1 MEFQNLSNEISLAK
15 KAAKKSGTLLI
26 KNKSEFNLRLNSN
39 SKDTKL
45 KADIESE
52 DLIKTIIT
60 EKSSFPI
67 LAEES
72 GKSNDDLGDT
82 CWVIDPLDGTANFS
96 RDIPICCVS
105 IGLVCNM
112 KPILGVIYD
121 FNNDD
126 LYKANNITKEA
137 FLNNK
142 EIEVSKIDNKN
153 EAVLVTGL
161 PVNTNYEND
170 SLKKMIE
177 DMQTWKK
184 VRMIGSAAIA
194 SCYIASGKAELYK
207 ENGLFLWDIIAGA
220 AIIESSGGNAKINN
234 FKDNFQVCLL
244 YTSPSPRD
252 CT

>member
-1 MEFQNLSNEISLAK
+1 MIKNDYSQELSYAVE
-15 KAAKKSGTLLI
+15 AALNAGKYLL
-26 KNKSEFNLRLNSN
+26 KNKSKLNVRIESRP
-39 SKDTKL
+39 KDTKL
-45 KADIESE
+45 QADVEAE
-52 DLIKTIIT
+52 NLIKQSI
-60 EKSSFPI
+60 SSISKYPI

-72 GKSNDDLGDT
+72 GKSVENLGDT
-82 CWVIDPLDGTANFS
+82 FWVIDPLDGTANFS

-207 ENGLFLWDIIAGA
+207 ENGVFLWDIIAGA

-234 FKDNFQVCLL
+234 VKDNFQVDIVF
-244 YTSPSPRD
+244 SNSHISE
-252 CT
+252 

>member
-1 MEFQNLSNEISLAK
+1 MTKNDYSQELSYAVE
-15 KAAKKSGTLLI
+15 AALNAGKYLL
-26 KNKSEFNLRLNSN
+26 KNKSKLNVRIESRP
-39 SKDTKL
+39 KDTKL
-45 KADIESE
+45 QADVEAE
-52 DLIKTIIT
+52 NLIKQSI
-60 EKSSFPI
+60 SSISKYPI

-72 GKSNDDLGDT
+72 GKSVENLGDT
-82 CWVIDPLDGTANFS
+82 FWVIDPLDGTANFS
-96 RDIPICCVS
+96 RDIPICSVS

-142 EIEVSKIDNKN
+142 EIEVSKIDSKN

-207 ENGLFLWDIIAGA
+207 ENGVFLWDIIAGA

-234 FKDNFQVCLL
+234 VKDNFQVDIVFSNS
-244 YTSPSPRD
+244 YISE
-252 CT
+252 

>member
-1 MEFQNLSNEISLAK
+1 MNKNDYSQELSYAID
-15 KAAKKSGTLLI
+15 AALNAGKYLH
-26 KNKSEFNLRLNSN
+26 KNKSKLNKKIDSN
-39 SKDTKL
+39 PKDTKL
-45 KADIESE
+45 QADIEAE
-52 DLIKTIIT
+52 NLIKQSI
-60 EKSSFPI
+60 SSISKYPI

-72 GKSNDDLGDT
+72 GKSVENLGDT
-82 CWVIDPLDGTANFS
+82 FWVIDPLDGTANFS

-126 LYKANNITKEA
+126 LYTANNITKEA

-207 ENGLFLWDIIAGA
+207 ENGVFLWDIIAGA

-234 FKDNFQVCLL
+234 VKDNFQVDIVF
-244 YTSPSPRD
+244 SNSHISE
-252 CT
+252 

>member
-1 MEFQNLSNEISLAK
+1 MTKNDYSQELSYAVE
-15 KAAKKSGTLLI
+15 AALNAGKYLL
-26 KNKSEFNLRLNSN
+26 KNKSKLNVRIKSKP
-39 SKDTKL
+39 KDTKL
-45 KADIESE
+45 QADVEAE
-52 DLIKTIIT
+52 NLIKQSI
-60 EKSSFPI
+60 SSISKYPI

-72 GKSNDDLGDT
+72 GKSVENLGDIF
-82 CWVIDPLDGTANFS
+82 WVIDPLDGTANFS

-142 EIEVSKIDNKN
+142 EIEVSKIDSKN

-207 ENGLFLWDIIAGA
+207 ENGVFLWDIIAGA

-234 FKDNFQVCLL
+234 VKDNFQVDIVF
-244 YTSPSPRD
+244 SNSHISE
-252 CT
+252 

>member
-1 MEFQNLSNEISLAK
+1 MIKKNYSQELSYAVD
-15 KAAKKSGTLLI
+15 AALNAGKYLL
-26 KNKSEFNLRLNSN
+26 KNKSKLNARIESRP
-39 SKDTKL
+39 KDTKL
-45 KADIESE
+45 QADVGAEN
-52 DLIKTIIT
+52 LIKQSISCIS
-60 EKSSFPI
+60 KYPI

-72 GKSNDDLGDT
+72 GKSVENLGDIF
-82 CWVIDPLDGTANFS
+82 WVIDPLDGTANFS

-142 EIEVSKIDNKN
+142 EIEVSKIDSKN

-207 ENGLFLWDIIAGA
+207 ENGVFLWDIIAGA

-234 FKDNFQVCLL
+234 VKDNFQVDIVF
-244 YTSPSPRD
+244 SNSHISE
-252 CT
+252 

>member
-1 MEFQNLSNEISLAK
+1 MIKNDYSQELSYAVE
-15 KAAKKSGTLLI
+15 AALNAGKYLL
-26 KNKSEFNLRLNSN
+26 KNKSNLNVRIESGP
-39 SKDTKL
+39 KDTKL
-45 KADIESE
+45 QADVEAE
-52 DLIKTIIT
+52 NLIKQSI
-60 EKSSFPI
+60 SSISKYPI

-72 GKSNDDLGDT
+72 GKSEENLGET
-82 CWVIDPLDGTANFS
+82 FWVIDPLDGTANFN

-105 IGLVCNM
+105 IGLVSNM

-121 FNNDD
+121 FNNNE

-142 EIEVSKIDNKN
+142 EIKVSKIDKKN
-153 EAVLVTGL
+153 EAVLITGL
-161 PVNTNYEND
+161 PVSTNYDND

-207 ENGLFLWDIIAGA
+207 ENGVFLWDIIAGA
-220 AIIESSGGNAKINN
+220 AIIESSGGNAKIKNV
-234 FKDNFQVCLL
+234 KDNFQVDIVF
-244 YTSPSPRD
+244 SNSHISE
-252 CT
+252 